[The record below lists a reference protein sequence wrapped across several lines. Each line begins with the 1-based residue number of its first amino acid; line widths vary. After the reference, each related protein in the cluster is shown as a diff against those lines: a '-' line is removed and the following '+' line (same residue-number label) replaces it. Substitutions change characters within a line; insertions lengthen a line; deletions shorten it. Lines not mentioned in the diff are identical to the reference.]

1 MSTANVNDRASI
13 ERIYPREAFEQ
24 DAAKNSR
31 GKALVLEGVLIA
43 SQPGENGEFELVRKR
58 RQVGENDP
66 EGDTLFVA
74 PYLGQDYG
82 ALAQTAAYGAAEE
95 KGDAV
100 AKVEQSSREYAAF
113 IDRIVAT
120 AKAAHFKEPIG
131 RHEERLKGFH
141 GG

>member
-13 ERIYPREAFEQ
+13 ERIYPRDAFDT

-43 SQPGENGEFELVRKR
+43 SQPAENGEFELVRKR
-58 RQVGENDP
+58 RHMGENDP

-74 PYLGQDYG
+74 PYRGEEDGALQQTPGYG
-82 ALAQTAAYGAAEE
+82 ALEGT
-95 KGDAV
+95 GDAV
-100 AKVEQSSREYAAF
+100 AKVEQGGREYEAF
-113 IDRIVAT
+113 IDRIIAT